1 MYKVACTYKYTYM
14 PTHIYINMHVLSS
27 VKPECPE
34 VQITVILQSI
44 LSYERKTNLLNKM
57 HIRV

>member
-1 MYKVACTYKYTYM
+1 
-14 PTHIYINMHVLSS
+14 MHVLSS